1 MAGGEDRGDGEPVS
15 VVTVRVQYLEDTDPF
30 ACANFP
36 EPRRAPT
43 CSLDGALPLGAQI
56 PALHRLL
63 GAPLKLEDC
72 ALQVSPSGYYL
83 DPELSLE
90 EQREMLEGFYEEIS
104 KGRKPTLILRTQLSV
119 RVNAILGY
127 NVHPPLA
134 EKLYGSSGPELR
146 RSLFSLKQI
155 FQRD

>member
-63 GAPLKLEDC
+63 GAPLK
-72 ALQVSPSGYYL
+72 
-83 DPELSLE
+83 
-90 EQREMLEGFYEEIS
+90 
-104 KGRKPTLILRTQLSV
+104 V
-119 RVNAILGY
+119 RGAGERLGAI
-127 NVHPPLA
+127 
-134 EKLYGSSGPELR
+134 ESSGLAP
-146 RSLFSLKQI
+146 
-155 FQRD
+155 